1 MTTMGRFSFQAVLSM
16 LSLYLLRSSSGAVL
30 CKDGEREALLK
41 FKENLYDDYGL
52 LSTWGTEEEKQEC
65 CHWVG
70 IRCDNQSGHV
80 ISLDVHS
87 LANASMGSLSLRGK
101 IFSSSL
107 VALHYLSYL
116 DLSWID
122 FSGNQIPS
130 FFGEMTSLEYLNLAH
145 DNLEGSIPEA
155 FGNMTALVQLDLS
168 YNMLEGEIWK
178 SPIWNVCTLRI
189 LSLSTNKF
197 RGLAHASEISD
208 PKSLFK
214 CTNYFLEVLDLSWN
228 PIMGSFPNLRPFSSL
243 KELRLHSNQINGS
256 VPDSVGQLSNL
267 EILDIS
273 NNSLEG
279 VVSETHFLKLYTLK
293 HLDLSLNQLV
303 LNISS
308 DWIPPFQLD
317 DILLSYCKLGPRFP
331 KWLRTQKSYT
341 WLDISNT
348 GISESIP
355 SWFWNSS
362 IGFQI
367 VDLSRNLI
375 SGTIPNSSLQWETY
389 PQIDLSSNEL
399 EGPIPLFLFQVS
411 ALYLSGNQLS
421 GLNGL
426 CDVRNESQ
434 LSFLDVSY
442 NQLSGTL
449 PNCWSH
455 FRNLIVLNL
464 ANNELSG
471 NIPTTIGSLT
481 QIEVLHLGDN
491 NFTSELP
498 ITLKNC
504 TELVVIDVG
513 HNKLFGPIPSWT
525 GDSLTK
531 LAILVLRSNKFYGS
545 IPPNICHLQ
554 NLQLLD
560 MSINHIDG
568 SIPECVG
575 NFSEMRKIGAVL
587 PTISYSYTSSIGSTE
602 GSTTVGDDKVD
613 VVWKGTLSQF
623 GSTLGLVKGIDLS
636 CNALGGQI
644 PREITQLAGLVS
656 LNLSRNNMEGQI
668 PPEIGNMRSLD
679 ALDLSDNRLSGHIPS
694 SLAVIDRL
702 GVLNLSNNDL
712 SGKIPTGTQLQS
724 FSATSYVGNPG
735 LCGAPLDNKCFLSR
749 PSNKEAG
756 SEENKDEFI
765 SQGFYA
771 SLGVGFLVGF
781 LGVCGTLLFNRT
793 WRSQALKLFG

>member
-1 MTTMGRFSFQAVLSM
+1 M
-16 LSLYLLRSSSGAVL
+16 
-30 CKDGEREALLK
+30 
-41 FKENLYDDYGL
+41 
-52 LSTWGTEEEKQEC
+52 
-65 CHWVG
+65 
-70 IRCDNQSGHV
+70 
-80 ISLDVHS
+80 
-87 LANASMGSLSLRGK
+87 
-101 IFSSSL
+101 
-107 VALHYLSYL
+107 
-116 DLSWID
+116 
-122 FSGNQIPS
+122 
-130 FFGEMTSLEYLNLAH
+130 
-145 DNLEGSIPEA
+145 
-155 FGNMTALVQLDLS
+155 
-168 YNMLEGEIWK
+168 
-178 SPIWNVCTLRI
+178 
-189 LSLSTNKF
+189 
-197 RGLAHASEISD
+197 
-208 PKSLFK
+208 
-214 CTNYFLEVLDLSWN
+214 
-228 PIMGSFPNLRPFSSL
+228 
-243 KELRLHSNQINGS
+243 
-256 VPDSVGQLSNL
+256 
-267 EILDIS
+267 
-273 NNSLEG
+273 
-279 VVSETHFLKLYTLK
+279 
-293 HLDLSLNQLV
+293 DLSLNQLV
-303 LNISS
+303 LNLSS

-317 DILLSYCKLGPRFP
+317 DILLSDCKLGPRFP

-341 WLDISNT
+341 RLDISNN

-355 SWFWNSS
+355 TWFWNSS
-362 IGFQI
+362 TGFQF
-367 VDLSRNLI
+367 VYLSGNLI
-375 SGTIPNSSLQWETY
+375 SGLLPNSSLQWETY
-389 PQIDLSSNEL
+389 PEIDLSSNEL
-399 EGPIPLFLFQVS
+399 EGPISLFLFQVC
-411 ALYLSGNQLS
+411 ALNLSGNQLS
-421 GLNGL
+421 GLNAL

-455 FRNLIVLNL
+455 LKNLRVLNL

-471 NIPTTIGSLT
+471 NIPTTIGSLI
-481 QIEVLHLGDN
+481 QIEVLHLGNN

-513 HNKLFGPIPSWT
+513 HNKLVGPIPSWT
-525 GDSLTK
+525 EDSLTK

-575 NFSEMRKIGAVL
+575 NFSKMRKIGAVL
-587 PTISYSYTSSIGSTE
+587 ATISYSYAVSFGSNE
-602 GSTTVGDDKVD
+602 STVAAAYDKVD
-613 VVWKGTLSQF
+613 TVWKGTLSQF
-623 GSTLGLVKGIDLS
+623 GSTLGLVKSIDLS

-702 GVLNLSNNDL
+702 GVLNLSSNDL
-712 SGKIPTGTQLQS
+712 SGKIPTSTQLQS
-724 FSATSYVGNPG
+724 FSASSYAANPG
-735 LCGAPLDNKCFLSR
+735 LCGAPLDNKCVGEEPFLSR
-749 PSNKEAG
+749 PSNKE
-756 SEENKDEFI
+756 DEFI

-771 SLGVGFLVGF
+771 GLGVGFLVGF